1 MRRVP
6 APTVLILAAGEGTRM
21 KSDTPKVLHP
31 ICGRP
36 MIGWPIRAAQEAG
49 AGRVVVVDGPQRR
62 LADQLPDGVEVAI
75 QEAPNG
81 TGDAVRSAAGHIGRD
96 DTVLI
101 LMGDV
106 PLITA
111 EAIAGLA
118 GAHEESRAAA
128 TMATMELED
137 PTGYGRVIR
146 ASDGS
151 VERVVETKTAG
162 DATREEEAI
171 REVNTGIYAFAGGDL
186 VDALGRLN
194 ADNAQGELYLPDVL
208 PLLRADGKRVG
219 AHIVTDATLT
229 LGVNNRVDLARVRAL
244 AQARIHRAHG
254 LAGVTIVDPAST
266 LIEADVEIGRDT
278 VVEPGTFLRG
288 ATRVGERC
296 AVGPLTTVIDT
307 QVGDEARIVHSY
319 LQGADLGTGALVGP
333 FAYLRPG
340 ARLRDRAKAGTF
352 VEIKNSELGEGTK
365 VPHLSYIGDTDIGA
379 GSNVGAGTIT
389 ANYDGAN
396 KHRTTIGSGVRVSV
410 HTSLVAPV
418 TLGDGAY
425 TGAGSVITEDV
436 PPGALGIARERQRNV
451 EGYAERAPRKQR

>member
-1 MRRVP
+1 MPRVP

-49 AGRVVVVDGPQRR
+49 AGRVVVVDGPRRR
-62 LADQLPDGVEVAI
+62 LADQLPDGVEVAV
-75 QEAPNG
+75 QEEPNG
-81 TGDAVRSAAGHIGRD
+81 TGDAVRSAADSIGRD
-96 DTVLI
+96 ETVLI

-111 EAIAGLA
+111 EAIAGLT
-118 GAHEESRAAA
+118 GAHEESGAAA

-162 DATREEEAI
+162 DATPEEQAI

-194 ADNAQGELYLPDVL
+194 ADNAQGELYLPGVL

-296 AVGPLTTVIDT
+296 AVGPLSTVIDT

-319 LQGADLGTGALVGP
+319 LHGADLGTGALVGP